1 VLALQRGSVANIQ
14 AERPEKKCLG
24 ANKSVEGSQRLTSTM

>member
-1 VLALQRGSVANIQ
+1 VANIQ